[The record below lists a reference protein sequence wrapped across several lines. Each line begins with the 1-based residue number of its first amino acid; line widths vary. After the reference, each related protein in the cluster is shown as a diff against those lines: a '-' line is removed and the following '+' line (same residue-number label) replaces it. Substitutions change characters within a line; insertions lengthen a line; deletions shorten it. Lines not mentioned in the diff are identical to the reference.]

1 MWSRLSREG
10 SFEGLS
16 ILSDLFAANITL
28 VTTNDGKPWRPEDRN
43 KPEMVLALLG
53 FSQSHTAVA
62 ETIRLIRGAWSRRK
76 ANADVV
82 SAMAPAWLEVTR
94 NAKGESI
101 GYVVNEQ
108 RAEVV
113 RMIFE
118 WARSD
123 MGVSLI
129 AKQLDELGHKA
140 FGKSLTTRRIKTAEQ
155 PAKKWNRG
163 SVASL
168 LKNRSVIG
176 EYKPGKRIGK
186 KEIVDDDIPTRLIFP
201 RVIEDDVFYE
211 VQTALSGR
219 SHQGGRK
226 GNNIANIFSH
236 GLLRCA
242 YCDSTV
248 IYENKNYRN
257 AKRRLGTYLVCSD
270 PGCERTRWRYDDFE
284 TSFLNYIG
292 GEIDIDKLSLKDTTD
307 PRIETDRAIASLQG
321 ELTHARSR
329 YEQTTETMLHVTNKK
344 ILGQKLNTIQADI
357 DRLEAAIEAKEA
369 RKEYES
375 SREEIQSLVEA
386 LQQKELNEDTFAL
399 RQKLVSRMR
408 SLIDGMYMASV
419 GSGERF
425 PFGPEVRTF
434 LPSRYFTVNFKNGA
448 SMTVAPD
455 TDEYTHTE

>member
-82 SAMAPAWLEVTR
+82 TAMAPAWLEVER
-94 NAKGESI
+94 NAKGEAI
-101 GYVVNEQ
+101 GYVINKK
-108 RAEVV
+108 RAKVV
-113 RMIFE
+113 QDIFDM
-118 WARSD
+118 ARSD
-123 MGVSLI
+123 MGISLI
-129 AKQLDELGHKA
+129 AKRLDEMGIKA
-140 FGKSLTTRRIKTAEQ
+140 FGKSLSTRRIKTAEQ

-176 EYKPGKRIGK
+176 EYRPGKRIGK
-186 KEIVDDDIPTRLIFP
+186 KEVDDDTIPARLIFP
-201 RVIEDDVFYE
+201 RIISDDVFYE
-211 VQTALSGR
+211 VQTGLSGR

-248 IYENKNYRN
+248 IYENKNFRN

-270 PGCERTRWRYDDFE
+270 LGCERKRWRYDDFE
-284 TSFLNYIG
+284 SSFLHYIG
-292 GEIDIDKLSLKDTTD
+292 DVLDLNKLALKDTTD
-307 PRIETDRAIASLQG
+307 PRIEIDRAIASLQG
-321 ELTHARSR
+321 
-329 YEQTTETMLHVTNKK
+329 
-344 ILGQKLNTIQADI
+344 
-357 DRLEAAIEAKEA
+357 
-369 RKEYES
+369 
-375 SREEIQSLVEA
+375 
-386 LQQKELNEDTFAL
+386 
-399 RQKLVSRMR
+399 
-408 SLIDGMYMASV
+408 
-419 GSGERF
+419 
-425 PFGPEVRTF
+425 
-434 LPSRYFTVNFKNGA
+434 
-448 SMTVAPD
+448 
-455 TDEYTHTE
+455 